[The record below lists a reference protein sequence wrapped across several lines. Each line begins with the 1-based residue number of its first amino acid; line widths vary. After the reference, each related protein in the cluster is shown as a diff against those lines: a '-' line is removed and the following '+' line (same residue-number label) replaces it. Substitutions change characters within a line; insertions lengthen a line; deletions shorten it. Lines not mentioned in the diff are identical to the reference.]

1 QGQEYFSFL
10 TRNELV
16 DVGVGLSRNRRVS
29 GIGPRPL
36 HVIESRKNADR
47 DCHEKS
53 HRGEYSQS
61 REDIEEGFVWF
72 HSESKEDYNVAGES
86 DEEGQVEIVAL
97 SEVEPSTKQRFPEI
111 HLIIPNLAGFSTIL
125 ISICVK
131 NCYL

>member
-1 QGQEYFSFL
+1 
-10 TRNELV
+10 
-16 DVGVGLSRNRRVS
+16 
-29 GIGPRPL
+29 
-36 HVIESRKNADR
+36 VIEARKNADR
-47 DCHEKS
+47 DGHEKS

-111 HLIIPNLAGFSTIL
+111 HLIIPNLAGFPTIL
-125 ISICVK
+125 ISICGK
-131 NCYL
+131 NCYR